1 MNSLLRSPSRAE
13 PAPAPAL
20 VPRRGG
26 SDAAP
31 EPLVAAEGLGVRRSG
46 HWLIRDVDLEV
57 APGRIVS
64 LIGPNG
70 AGKTTTIR
78 ALLGI
83 EAPSAGTVRRAPGLR
98 VGYVPQRIAVDPTLP
113 LGVRHLMRLTRHY
126 SDAMIVEA
134 LAAVGMSHRIDAP
147 VRTLS
152 GGEFQRVLLARAI
165 VGSPDLLVLD
175 EPVQG
180 VDFAGEIALYRL
192 IRSIRD
198 RLGCAVLMVTHDLHV
213 VMAETDTVICLN
225 GHVCCSGSP
234 RSVADS
240 PAFHALFGDR
250 AAGVLAVYAH
260 HHDHTHD
267 PAGDPARGHAH
278 DPAHHHAHHHA
289 EGDGRDPAAG
299 GEA

>member
-1 MNSLLRSPSRAE
+1 MSVIRHPMPQGASTAA
-13 PAPAPAL
+13 APP
-20 VPRRGG
+20 VPRHERVGDG
-26 SDAAP
+26 TDV
-31 EPLVAAEGLGVRRSG
+31 LVAADGLGVRRSG

-83 EAPSAGTVRRAPGLR
+83 EAPSAGTVRRAPGLK
-98 VGYVPQRIAVDPTLP
+98 VGYVPQRIAVDRTLP

-126 SDAMIVEA
+126 PDPVIAEA
-134 LAAVGMSHRIDAP
+134 LAAVGMSHRIDAA

-192 IRSIRD
+192 IRDIRD
-198 RLGCAVLMVTHDLHV
+198 RLGCGVLMVTHDLHV
-213 VMAETDTVICLN
+213 VMAETDTVVCLN
-225 GHVCCSGSP
+225 GHVCCSGPPST
-234 RSVADS
+234 VAGS

-250 AAGVLAVYAH
+250 AAGVLAVYSH

-267 PAGDPARGHAH
+267 PSHPIMH
-278 DPAHHHAHHHA
+278 DPAHDHGHGA
-289 EGDGRDPAAG
+289 GRDPAAG
-299 GEA
+299 GGP

>member
-1 MNSLLRSPSRAE
+1 MSALLRPSSRVE
-13 PAPAPAL
+13 PAAASAL
-20 VPRRGG
+20 TPRRGG
-26 SDAAP
+26 SDASP
-31 EPLVAAEGLGVRRSG
+31 ERLVAAEGLGVRRSG
-46 HWLIRDVDLEV
+46 HWLIRDVDIEV

-83 EAPSAGTVRRAPGLR
+83 EAPSAGVVRRAPGLR
-98 VGYVPQRIAVDPTLP
+98 VGYVPQRIAVDHTLP

-126 SDAMIVEA
+126 SDSVIAEA
-134 LAAVGMSHRIDAP
+134 LEAVGMSHRIDAA

-192 IRSIRD
+192 IREIRD
-198 RLGCAVLMVTHDLHV
+198 RLGCGVLMVTHDLHV
-213 VMAETDTVICLN
+213 VMAETDTVVCLN
-225 GHVCCSGSP
+225 GHVCCSGPP
-234 RSVADS
+234 RTVAGS

-250 AAGVLAVYAH
+250 AAGVLAVYSH
-260 HHDHTHD
+260 HHDHSHD
-267 PAGDPARGHAH
+267 PASDQARDHAH
-278 DPAHHHAHHHA
+278 DHAHHHAHHHA

-299 GEA
+299 GA